1 VYLVGAGPGDP
12 GLITVRGLE
21 CLRMADVVVYDRL
34 ASSDLLH
41 EAKEGAI
48 LLSVGK
54 ETGHHPIPQPEINQK
69 LVELARAGKTVVR
82 LKGGDPFVFGR
93 GGEEAE
99 ALVEAGIPFEVIPG
113 VTSAVSVPAYAGIPV
128 THREGASSF
137 AVITGHEDPRKPDTT
152 IAWDKIATGVDTL
165 VFLMGL
171 SRLPLI
177 VEQLLKH
184 GRPADTPVAVVRWG
198 TRPEQLTVMGRLAD
212 IVETVSRAKVQPPTV
227 VVVGSVVR
235 LREKLR
241 WFDTKPLFGLR
252 VLVTRSREQA
262 GQLSALLAR
271 HGAYPIEFPVIA
283 TEPVADF
290 TALDAALSRLAAND
304 WVIFTSVNGVRAVV
318 SRLRQRGQDVRAF
331 GAARLCAIGPA
342 TAAEVERSGLRV
354 DFVPKEYVA
363 ESIAAG
369 IGDVVGKRI
378 LLPRSAIAREALAV
392 DLRRRGALVEEVA
405 AYRTTLPKGT
415 RSEAI
420 RARLAARELDM
431 VAFTSSSTVRHFA
444 ELIRQRSVDIG
455 GNGGSPTDGR
465 SDLVSLL
472 EGVTIACIGPVTAKT
487 AEEFGLHVAIRAKE
501 FTIPGLVDAIVKWR
515 EGSVADVSRER

>member
-1 VYLVGAGPGDP
+1 
-12 GLITVRGLE
+12 
-21 CLRMADVVVYDRL
+21 
-34 ASSDLLH
+34 
-41 EAKEGAI
+41 
-48 LLSVGK
+48 
-54 ETGHHPIPQPEINQK
+54 
-69 LVELARAGKTVVR
+69 
-82 LKGGDPFVFGR
+82 
-93 GGEEAE
+93 
-99 ALVEAGIPFEVIPG
+99 
-113 VTSAVSVPAYAGIPV
+113 
-128 THREGASSF
+128 
-137 AVITGHEDPRKPDTT
+137 
-152 IAWDKIATGVDTL
+152 
-165 VFLMGL
+165 
-171 SRLPLI
+171 LI

-212 IVETVSRAKVQPPTV
+212 IVETVSRAKLQPPTV

-290 TALDAALSRLAAND
+290 IALDAALSRLAAND

-444 ELIRQRSVDIG
+444 ELIRQRSVDVG
-455 GNGGSPTDGR
+455 GNGGSPADGR